1 MTNNILVIG
10 GTGKT
15 GRKVVEG
22 LKQQNQN
29 VRIGS
34 RNETPLFEWEDP
46 TSWPK
51 ALEGMDKV
59 YIIY

>member
-1 MTNNILVIG
+1 MNMKNNILVIG

-34 RNETPLFEWEDP
+34 RNESPSFEWEDP
-46 TSWPK
+46 TSWAK
-51 ALEGMDKV
+51 A
-59 YIIY
+59 

>member
-1 MTNNILVIG
+1 MTKQSNILVIG

-34 RNETPLFEWEDP
+34 RSSHPSFQLGRSRYLAGSP
-46 TSWPK
+46 RRH
-51 ALEGMDKV
+51 G
-59 YIIY
+59 